1 MKKFA
6 LVLVLFCATQ
16 MHAGVF
22 KHVLKPVGKAVASAG
37 EAVADGTVTAGEA
50 IGKGT
55 ATGAK
60 ASGKAVKNVLI

>member
-6 LVLVLFCATQ
+6 LVLVLLCATQ

-22 KHVLKPVGKAVASAG
+22 KHVLKPAGKAVASAG

-50 IGKGT
+50 VGKGAAKGAT
-55 ATGAK
+55 AT
-60 ASGKAVKNVLI
+60 GKAVKKVVV